1 MAGGSMPAVKASSLK
16 AVSSETK
23 TTGASGSYFVSMA
36 GGSLPVATNTAAPV
50 SAAPALT
57 TPAPAP
63 GAATVVANV
72 AKPQSSAAE
81 APAGTGAGA
90 GTYYLAGFGSA
101 SSSMKAS
108 SLKAVSSE
116 TKSTGVSGSYFDS
129 MAGGNL
135 PVASAAA
142 APVSVPAFSAPALA
156 PAAAVAATGAKPGR
170 SASESPAGASTIAG
184 SSYLGGLGSA
194 GFSVKTSS
202 LKAVSSETKTTGA
215 SGSYFDTMAGGGM
228 PVAAAAAAPVSA
240 PAFTSPA
247 SAPVAV
253 AVAPV
258 VKPESSASEAPAGA
272 GAAGSYLTGFGSA
285 GSSVKASG
293 LKRLSSDTKTIGA
306 SGSYFNMMAGGSMS
320 VAAPAPA
327 PATATAS
334 PVPKPKP
341 STSEAPA
348 GASAAGSYLAGV
360 GSTGSSVKA
369 SSLKAVASETKTTGA
384 SGSYFDSIGGS
395 VFSTAPSTDDSIR
408 LAPLAVSA
416 VSANAAAKTSNGKEA
431 PAPPREVVYE
441 EISFV
446 WDTRALKR
454 GLAALVAAG
463 LGYQFLRTAF
473 DVVAEQFAQGPPF

>member
-1 MAGGSMPAVKASSLK
+1 MAGGSMPAASAVAAPVSAPSVVAPASAPAAVVAAAVAAPVKKKPQPSASEAPVGASAATGSYLAGFASAGSSVKASSLK
-16 AVSSETK
+16 V
-23 TTGASGSYFVSMA
+23 
-36 GGSLPVATNTAAPV
+36 
-50 SAAPALT
+50 
-57 TPAPAP
+57 
-63 GAATVVANV
+63 
-72 AKPQSSAAE
+72 
-81 APAGTGAGA
+81 
-90 GTYYLAGFGSA
+90 LA
-101 SSSMKAS
+101 
-108 SLKAVSSE
+108 
-116 TKSTGVSGSYFDS
+116 
-129 MAGGNL
+129 
-135 PVASAAA
+135 
-142 APVSVPAFSAPALA
+142 
-156 PAAAVAATGAKPGR
+156 
-170 SASESPAGASTIAG
+170 
-184 SSYLGGLGSA
+184 
-194 GFSVKTSS
+194 
-202 LKAVSSETKTTGA
+202 SETKTTGA